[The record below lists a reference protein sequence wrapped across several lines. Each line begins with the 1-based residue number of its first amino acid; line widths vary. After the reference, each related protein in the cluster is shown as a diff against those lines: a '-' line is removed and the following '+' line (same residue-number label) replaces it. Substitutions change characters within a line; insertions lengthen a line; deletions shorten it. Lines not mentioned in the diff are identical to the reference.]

1 MEDWNKIIAR
11 LTGPDGLS
19 EAAQSTPSIALRE
32 DAFALLTL
40 SRYAGGLLKTLKKG
54 RELNEPFSSIMK
66 ELDIKNEFVINWLDM
81 LCFLLQGLPASGT
94 MNAVM
99 AYMMADWYRPGVTL
113 DFPKGGSGAIV
124 EALVRG
130 LEKAGKGGEGGGR
143 GSGKLMLRTHCEQVD
158 PPRLS
163 LLPLHCLTMPQILVR
178 DGRAVGVLLRDQI
191 TGKKTEAFAT
201 KAVVSNIDFYNLR
214 KLVPV
219 GVSATFDE
227 ALEAYAT
234 SVPPLASFIHLHAGI
249 DATDLP
255 TYHNLT

>member
-1 MEDWNKIIAR
+1 
-11 LTGPDGLS
+11 
-19 EAAQSTPSIALRE
+19 
-32 DAFALLTL
+32 
-40 SRYAGGLLKTLKKG
+40 
-54 RELNEPFSSIMK
+54 
-66 ELDIKNEFVINWLDM
+66 
-81 LCFLLQGLPASGT
+81 

-130 LEKAGKGGEGGGR
+130 LEKAGKGEEGGGR
-143 GSGKLMLRTHCEQVD
+143 GSGKLMLRTHCEQV
-158 PPRLS
+158 PPRHS
-163 LLPLHCLTMPQILVR
+163 LPRHYLTIPIPMPQILVR

-201 KAVVSNIDFYNLR
+201 KAVVSNVDFYNLR
-214 KLVPV
+214 KLVPI
-219 GVSATFDE
+219 GVSAIFDE